1 MAGPLQRDV
10 LYMLGVE
17 ASDNL
22 PGWLAERLRSQCP
35 ESSVRMLRVF
45 PVGAARMKEK
55 PAEAFSVSDSDDEQ
69 GVQPLRGDPF
79 LVKAL
84 HDRACAEEKRS
95 AGTRLVLPLH
105 AGGEVRYAIELSS
118 PSASPARPWLQGIAE
133 IAQAYFERLASLET
147 DPLTRLRTRRVFQTH
162 VESGLRIWAH
172 AKRRYY
178 LAVLDIDRFKRIN
191 DEFGHLYGDEIL
203 VHFANVMRKSFRAND
218 LLYRFGGEEFVLVHG
233 ADQGHTGRHAL
244 ERFRAAVESYAF
256 PGVGKVTVS
265 IGYTRIADVST
276 PAAIF
281 VDRADQAVYY
291 AKANGRNQVHCYE
304 TLVEQGHIKATVAD
318 SKDVTLF

>member
-35 ESSVRMLRVF
+35 ECSVRLLRVF
-45 PVGAARMKEK
+45 PAGAARLKGQRPE
-55 PAEAFSVSDSDDEQ
+55 EFSVSDSDDEQ
-69 GVQPLRGDPF
+69 GVQPLRDDDF

-84 HDRACAEEKRS
+84 HDRCCREEKRDKGS
-95 AGTRLVLPLH
+95 RLVLPLH
-105 AGGEVRYAIELSS
+105 AGGEVRYAVELSS
-118 PSASPARPWLQGIAE
+118 PSASGARPWLTEIAS
-133 IAQAYFERLASLET
+133 IAQAYFERLAHLET

-162 VESGLRIWAH
+162 VESGLRNWAH

-203 VHFANVMRKSFRAND
+203 VHFANVMRKSFRASD

-233 ADQGHTGRHAL
+233 ADPGQTGRNAL
-244 ERFRAAVESYAF
+244 ERFRATVESYPF

-265 IGYTRIADVST
+265 IGYTRISDVST
-276 PAAIF
+276 PAAIL